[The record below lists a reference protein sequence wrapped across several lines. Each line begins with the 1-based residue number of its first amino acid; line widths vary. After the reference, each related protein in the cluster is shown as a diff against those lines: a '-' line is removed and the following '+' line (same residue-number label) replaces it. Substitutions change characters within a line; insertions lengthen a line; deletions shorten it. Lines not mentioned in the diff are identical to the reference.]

1 MTIDYEKVL
10 RAYIRHVVEA
20 EGTDFLYG
28 PWYPDGL
35 NEEELVCLLKAHK
48 DVDMEEKS

>member
-10 RAYIRHVVEA
+10 RAYIKHVVEA

-35 NEEELVCLLKAHK
+35 NEEELACLIQAHN
-48 DVDMEEKS
+48 DVDKEGKS